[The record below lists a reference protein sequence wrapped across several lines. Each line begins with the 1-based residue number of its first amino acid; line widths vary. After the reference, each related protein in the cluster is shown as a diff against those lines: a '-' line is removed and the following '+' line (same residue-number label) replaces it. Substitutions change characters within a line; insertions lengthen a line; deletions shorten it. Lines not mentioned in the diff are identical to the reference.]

1 MANAS
6 YPTGV
11 ENHGGSLRIWFL
23 YKGKRVRKN
32 LGVPDTAKNRKIAG
46 ELRSSVCFA
55 IRMGNF
61 NYAEK
66 FPNSPNLAR
75 FGQDRK
81 EVTVLELTERW
92 SELKRMEISSNTMSR
107 YESIIKNMLPR
118 IGENKMVSAVTTED
132 LLYVRKELLT
142 GFHVMKKDHRTQV
155 KGRKSSTVNNYM
167 MLMAEIFQFA
177 ADNGYAKEN
186 PFSGINR
193 LRKAKDEP
201 DPLTTDEFIRFIQ
214 ACGHQQMRNLWTVA
228 VYTGMRHG
236 ELCGLAWED
245 IDLTAG
251 TITVK
256 RNLTQTYE
264 FTLPKTEAGTDR
276 VIYLIQPAIDALR
289 NQAQLTRL
297 GRQFEVEVKLREYG
311 QSVIQ
316 PCTFVFSPQCVKRG
330 PRTGYHYA
338 VNSINKIWAPIIKRA
353 GIRYRNA
360 YQSRHTYACWSLSAG
375 ANPNFIATQMG
386 HTDAQMVYKV
396 YGKWMSEK
404 SADQISLLNQT
415 LSRFAPSLPQSMV
428 IAQ

>member
-1 MANAS
+1 MCAALKRCA
-6 YPTGV
+6 YR
-11 ENHGGSLRIWFL
+11 H
-23 YKGKRVRKN
+23 KGK
-32 LGVPDTAKNRKIAG
+32 I
-46 ELRSSVCFA
+46 
-55 IRMGNF
+55 
-61 NYAEK
+61 
-66 FPNSPNLAR
+66 
-75 FGQDRK
+75 
-81 EVTVLELTERW
+81 
-92 SELKRMEISSNTMSR
+92 MENTN
-107 YESIIKNMLPR
+107 I
-118 IGENKMVSAVTTED
+118 VTTEQQAPNTISASNAIFNVQA
-132 LLYVRKELLT
+132 LGQLT
-142 GFHVMKKDHRTQV
+142 AFA
-155 KGRKSSTVNNYM
+155 N
-167 MLMAEIFQFA
+167 LMADSQVTVPA
-177 ADNGYAKEN
+177 HLAGKPADCMAIVMQAMQWGMNPYAVAQKTHLVNGYAKEN

-193 LRKAKDEP
+193 LKKAKGEP

-214 ACGHQQMRNLWTVA
+214 ACGHQQMRNLWSLA

-245 IDLTAG
+245 IDLHAG
-251 TITVK
+251 TIIVK
-256 RNLTQTYE
+256 RNLTQTDE
-264 FTLPKTEAGTDR
+264 FTLPKTDAGTDR

-404 SADQISLLNQT
+404 SAEQVSLLNQA
-415 LSRFAPSLPQSMV
+415 LSRYAPSLPQSMV
-428 IAQ
+428 AAQ